1 MFPEIYDIVKCL
13 DCPMESDFDG
23 YHPHCDHADRRLEDS
38 NKKPAEDVLDVPNE
52 IPSWCP
58 LRSQPLMLKL
68 NLS

>member
-1 MFPEIYDIVKCL
+1 MFYDTHNVAKCL
-13 DCPMESDFDG
+13 DCPLESDFDG
-23 YHPHCDHADRRLEDS
+23 YHPRCDHAGRRLEDS
-38 NKKPAEDVLDVPNE
+38 NGQPVEDALDVPNE